1 MGAEADALGAAGE
14 EVEGGEGLEVG
25 LVGEEGC
32 YSVGGVGVEGCDL
45 AGEDDVVADPDVVE
59 AEVVGPLGEGAEL
72 VGAGE
77 GAAGGYGCAEGY
89 GHNFLR
95 GVAGLGWG

>member
-1 MGAEADALGAAGE
+1 MGAEADALGATGE

-25 LVGEEGC
+25 LVGEEGGDA
-32 YSVGGVGVEGCDL
+32 VGGVGVEGCDL

-72 VGAGE
+72 VRGRR
-77 GAAGGYGCAEGY
+77 GGRGWARMCRR
-89 GHNFLR
+89 LR
-95 GVAGLGWG
+95 A